1 MLINPRVNT
10 YVNLKS
16 IAYYCKVLTR
26 SVHVCD
32 INFMLFKLNLKFMIK
47 IVLVVNLYNHFSLRS
62 A

>member
-1 MLINPRVNT
+1 MLITPRVNT
-10 YVNLKS
+10 YANLKS

-32 INFMLFKLNLKFMIK
+32 INFMLFKLNLKLMIK
-47 IVLVVNLYNHFSLRS
+47 IVLVVNLDNHFSLRS